1 MSFTIICM
9 KILNKIKEHLSAN
22 KNRTSHNMTEQETKF
37 DNIKI
42 TKDEKFISYFQ
53 KAQDSIREIIAICI
67 EPFI

>member
-1 MSFTIICM
+1 M
-9 KILNKIKEHLSAN
+9 KILNKIKEHLSAK
-22 KNRTSHNMTEQETKF
+22 KNRTSHNMTDQETKF

>member
-1 MSFTIICM
+1 M

-22 KNRTSHNMTEQETKF
+22 KNRTSHNMTDQETKF

-53 KAQDSIREIIAICI
+53 QSQDSIREIIAICI

>member
-1 MSFTIICM
+1 
-9 KILNKIKEHLSAN
+9 
-22 KNRTSHNMTEQETKF
+22 MTDQETKF

-42 TKDEKFISYFQ
+42 TKDEKFIRYFQ

>member
-22 KNRTSHNMTEQETKF
+22 KNRTSHNLTDQETKF